1 MGAHAKPLTRKQLQ
15 KRRRRTK
22 WLVSSIGLAL
32 IASLGVGSAAMGMQ
46 RNSSLL
52 QATENPNPGIRRVTD
67 GNAADRNSY
76 RNGIPTGLD
85 ENQPSAVV
93 SAEESRKV
101 QSTINSGKWLP
112 LEEMDA
118 DSLTKP
124 SKETSDKEAEEAKK
138 RATGKAENV
147 GNNDADAAD
156 TDSKSEAERDGSS
169 HANDYSTD
177 AGEPLLIPESE
188 GTRANYQVV
197 TAGDV
202 GNAYPYGQCT
212 WWAYERRHQLGKFS
226 GSHFGDAKSWAS
238 SASALGYPVDNTPMQ
253 QGDILVFMPGQE
265 GAHGYYGH
273 VAVVEQVNPD
283 GSILISESNVRGLG
297 TVTNRV
303 FTAEQAKTFHYIH

>member
-22 WLVSSIGLAL
+22 WLVSSIGLTL
-32 IASLGVGSAAMGMQ
+32 IASLGIGSAAMGVQ
-46 RNSSLL
+46 QHPLL
-52 QATENPNPGIRRVTD
+52 PQAGVAPNPGIHRVAD
-67 GNAADRNSY
+67 GDAANRSSY

-118 DSLTKP
+118 NGLTKP

-147 GNNDADAAD
+147 GNKDTTPDAAD
-156 TDSKSEAERDGSS
+156 ATSNTSATDG
-169 HANDYSTD
+169 
-177 AGEPLLIPESE
+177 GEPLLIPESE

-226 GSHFGDAKSWAS
+226 GSHFGDARSWAA
-238 SASALGYPVDNTPMQ
+238 SASALGYPVDNTPTQ

-297 TVTNRV
+297 IVTNRV

>member
-22 WLVSSIGLAL
+22 WLVSSIGLTL
-32 IASLGVGSAAMGMQ
+32 IVSLGIGSAAMGMQ
-46 RNSSLL
+46 QNSLL
-52 QATENPNPGIRRVTD
+52 SQAGEAPNPGIHRVAD
-67 GNAADRNSY
+67 GDAADRSSY

-118 DSLTKP
+118 ESLTKP

-147 GNNDADAAD
+147 GNKDTTPDAAD
-156 TDSKSEAERDGSS
+156 ATLNTSATDG
-169 HANDYSTD
+169 
-177 AGEPLLIPESE
+177 GEPLLVPESE

-226 GSHFGDAKSWAS
+226 GSHFGDARSWAA
-238 SASALGYPVDNTPMQ
+238 SASALGYPVDNTPTQ

-297 TVTNRV
+297 IVTNRV

>member
-15 KRRRRTK
+15 KRRRVTK
-22 WLVSSIGLAL
+22 WLVSSIGLTL
-32 IASLGVGSAAMGMQ
+32 IASLGIGSAAIGMQ
-46 RNSSLL
+46 QNSLL
-52 QATENPNPGIRRVTD
+52 PQAGEAPNPGIRRVAD
-67 GNAADRNSY
+67 GKAANRSSY
-76 RNGIPTGLD
+76 RNGIPIGLD

-118 DSLTKP
+118 DNLTKP
-124 SKETSDKEAEEAKK
+124 SKKTSDKEAEEAKK
-138 RATGKAENV
+138 RATGRAENV
-147 GNNDADAAD
+147 GNKDTDAA
-156 TDSKSEAERDGSS
+156 A
-169 HANDYSTD
+169 STD
-177 AGEPLLIPESE
+177 GGEPLLIPESE

-226 GSHFGDAKSWAS
+226 GSHFGDARSWAA
-238 SASALGYPVDNTPMQ
+238 SASALGYPVDNTPTQ

-297 TVTNRV
+297 IITNRV

>member
-15 KRRRRTK
+15 KRRRVTK
-22 WLVSSIGLAL
+22 WLVSSIGLTL
-32 IASLGVGSAAMGMQ
+32 IASLGIGSAAIGMQ
-46 RNSSLL
+46 QNSLL
-52 QATENPNPGIRRVTD
+52 PQAGEAPNPGIHRVAD
-67 GNAADRNSY
+67 GNAANRSSH
-76 RNGIPTGLD
+76 RTGLD

-93 SAEESRKV
+93 SAEESRRV

-112 LEEMDA
+112 LEEVDA
-118 DSLTKP
+118 DGLTKP
-124 SKETSDKEAEEAKK
+124 NKETSDKEAEEAKR
-138 RATGKAENV
+138 RATWKAENV
-147 GNNDADAAD
+147 GNKD
-156 TDSKSEAERDGSS
+156 TDSA
-169 HANDYSTD
+169 ASTD
-177 AGEPLLIPESE
+177 GGEPLLIPESE

-226 GSHFGDAKSWAS
+226 GSHFGDARSWAA
-238 SASALGYPVDNTPMQ
+238 SASALGYPVDNTPTQ

-297 TVTNRV
+297 IVTNRV

>member
-22 WLVSSIGLAL
+22 WLVSSIGLTL
-32 IASLGVGSAAMGMQ
+32 IVSLGIGSAAMGMQ
-46 RNSSLL
+46 QNSLL
-52 QATENPNPGIRRVTD
+52 SQAGEALTPGIHRVAD
-67 GNAADRNSY
+67 GDAANRSSY

-118 DSLTKP
+118 DNLTKP
-124 SKETSDKEAEEAKK
+124 NKETSDKEAEEAKK

-147 GNNDADAAD
+147 DNRDTDDAAADATSNTSA
-156 TDSKSEAERDGSS
+156 TDG
-169 HANDYSTD
+169 
-177 AGEPLLIPESE
+177 GEPLLIPESE

-226 GSHFGDAKSWAS
+226 GSHFGDARSWAA
-238 SASALGYPVDNTPMQ
+238 SASALGYPVDNTPTQ

-297 TVTNRV
+297 IVTNRV

>member
-15 KRRRRTK
+15 KRRRVTK
-22 WLVSSIGLAL
+22 WLVSSIGLTL
-32 IASLGVGSAAMGMQ
+32 IASLGIGSAAMGMQ
-46 RNSSLL
+46 RDSSLL
-52 QATENPNPGIRRVTD
+52 QAAENPSPGIRRVKD

-76 RNGIPTGLD
+76 RNGIPTELD

-118 DSLTKP
+118 DNLTKP
-124 SKETSDKEAEEAKK
+124 SKENSDKEAEEAKK

-147 GNNDADAAD
+147 GNKDTDAA
-156 TDSKSEAERDGSS
+156 A
-169 HANDYSTD
+169 STAD
-177 AGEPLLIPESE
+177 GEPLLIPESE

-226 GSHFGDAKSWAS
+226 GSHFGDARSWAA
-238 SASALGYPVDNTPMQ
+238 SASALGYPVDNIPAQ
-253 QGDILVFMPGQE
+253 QGDILVFMPGQA

-297 TVTNRV
+297 IITNRV
-303 FTAEQAKTFHYIH
+303 FSAEQAKTFHYIH

>member
-15 KRRRRTK
+15 KRRRVTK
-22 WLVSSIGLAL
+22 WLVSSIGLTL
-32 IASLGVGSAAMGMQ
+32 IASLGIGSAAVGMQ
-46 RNSSLL
+46 QNSLL
-52 QATENPNPGIRRVTD
+52 PQAGEAPSPGIHRVAD
-67 GNAADRNSY
+67 GDAANRSSY
-76 RNGIPTGLD
+76 RTGLD

-112 LEEMDA
+112 LEGMDA
-118 DSLTKP
+118 DNLTKP
-124 SKETSDKEAEEAKK
+124 SKKTSDKEAEEAKK
-138 RATGKAENV
+138 RATGRAENV
-147 GNNDADAAD
+147 GNKD
-156 TDSKSEAERDGSS
+156 TNASSAE
-169 HANDYSTD
+169 
-177 AGEPLLIPESE
+177 GEPLLIPESE

-226 GSHFGDAKSWAS
+226 GSHFGDARSWAA
-238 SASALGYPVDNTPMQ
+238 SASALGYPVDNTPTQ

-297 TVTNRV
+297 IVTNRV

>member
-22 WLVSSIGLAL
+22 WLVSSIGLTL
-32 IASLGVGSAAMGMQ
+32 IASLGIGSAAMGMQ
-46 RNSSLL
+46 QNSLL
-52 QATENPNPGIRRVTD
+52 SQAGEALTPGIHRVAD
-67 GNAADRNSY
+67 GDAANRSSY

-118 DSLTKP
+118 DNLTKP
-124 SKETSDKEAEEAKK
+124 NKETSDKEAEEAKK

-147 GNNDADAAD
+147 DNRDTDDAAADATSNTSA
-156 TDSKSEAERDGSS
+156 TDG
-169 HANDYSTD
+169 
-177 AGEPLLIPESE
+177 GEPLLIPESE

-226 GSHFGDAKSWAS
+226 GSHFGDARSWAA
-238 SASALGYPVDNTPMQ
+238 SASALGYPVDNTPTQ

-297 TVTNRV
+297 IVTNRV